1 MIKSNKDK
9 IKIAELAKKYNLTE
23 AEVEAIILSPFAFI
37 REKTKNLDLAKDLT
51 QREFESLKTNFNIPC
66 IGKLHASYFLY
77 KNAKNKAALDGD
89 IKTYFTE
96 RDKTMNM
103 GSGKNADT
111 RQIAEAEAEVKDMLY
126 RESLK
131 DVTIDPNIEPMFNT
145 LFLTARRNRVR
156 TDSGLLM
163 ASSLVDGNAQIDF
176 AETQVVM
183 AAGPQVQQALT
194 GSEVVIDFESMRVKL
209 SDSMAQKVKKES
221 EIKVPII
228 VIDGTEFIHVSER
241 NLKYISKK
249 V

>member
-1 MIKSNKDK
+1 MKK
-9 IKIAELAKKYNLTE
+9 IKKAQVSKD
-23 AEVEAIILSPFAFI
+23 VE
-37 REKTKNLDLAKDLT
+37 
-51 QREFESLKTNFNIPC
+51 
-66 IGKLHASYFLY
+66 
-77 KNAKNKAALDGD
+77 NAKNKAALDGD

-228 VIDGTEFIHVSER
+228 VIDGTEFIHISER